1 MYYHGTTFNFLP
13 FHRRTAAILLVMAL
27 LAPAGLWSQAK
38 ESVAVMDM
46 EGRGISAIEA
56 ASLTDRMRSE
66 LVATGVV
73 TVVER
78 GAMQAILAEQD
89 FQLSGCTSDECA
101 VEVGQLLGVTM
112 MIAGT
117 VGKIGSTYTLDLR
130 TIDIETG
137 AIASTM
143 TRDYRGEIDGLITQI
158 EYIAWELVGLVHPD
172 QILGGLQS
180 DPTGLTLE
188 DVARRRANGGSGEET
203 VGEDGEKKKGGIGR
217 LLMWSV
223 LLAAAGGGGYYALV
237 ILPGNGGPTGEPISG
252 PPPFPTVP

>member
-1 MYYHGTTFNFLP
+1 MFSSGINSNMHVSLVRGTVTFVLY
-13 FHRRTAAILLVMAL
+13 ILL
-27 LAPAGLWSQAK
+27 LAPAGPLQAQVK

-46 EGRGISAIEA
+46 EGRGISTIEA
-56 ASLTDRMRSE
+56 ATLTDRMRSE

-73 TVVER
+73 NVVER

-89 FQLSGCTSDECA
+89 FQMSGCTSDECA
-101 VEVGQLLGVTM
+101 VEVGQLLGVTL

-143 TRDYRGEIDGLITQI
+143 TRDYRGEIDGLITEI

-172 QILGGLQS
+172 QILRDLQAQPS
-180 DPTGLTLE
+180 GLTLD
-188 DVARRRANGGSGEET
+188 DVARRRGGSGQ
-203 VGEDGEKKKGGIGR
+203 GQASISEDGKQKGGVGR
-217 LLMWSV
+217 LLFWTAAI
-223 LLAAAGGGGYYALV
+223 LAVAGGGGYYALV
-237 ILPGNGGPTGEPISG
+237 LAPGGGDDLEPIG
-252 PPPFPTVP
+252 NPPPFPNP

>member
-1 MYYHGTTFNFLP
+1 MFSIGNNSNLHLSLSRSVVIFVL
-13 FHRRTAAILLVMAL
+13 HIAL
-27 LAPAGLWSQAK
+27 LAPAGGLLAQAK

-56 ASLTDRMRSE
+56 ATLTDRMRSE

-137 AIASTM
+137 AISGTM
-143 TRDYRGEIDGLITQI
+143 TRDYRGEIDGLITEI

-172 QILGGLQS
+172 QILRDLQTEPS
-180 DPTGLTLE
+180 GMTLE
-188 DVARRRANGGSGEET
+188 DMAKRRGAAGQGPTT
-203 VGEDGEKKKGGIGR
+203 VSDGEKKKGGTSR
-217 LLMWSV
+217 LLLWTA
-223 LLAAAGGGGYYALV
+223 LLAVAGGGGYYALV
-237 ILPGNGGPTGEPISG
+237 LLPDDGTVLEPISS
-252 PPPFPTVP
+252 PPPFPNP

>member
-1 MYYHGTTFNFLP
+1 MFSIGNNSKKHFSLS
-13 FHRRTAAILLVMAL
+13 RRMALLVLQMAL
-27 LAPAGLWSQAK
+27 LAPAGLMAQAK

-46 EGRGISAIEA
+46 EGRGISQSEA
-56 ASLTDRMRSE
+56 ASLTDRLRSK
-66 LVATGVV
+66 LVSTGVV

-89 FQLSGCTSDECA
+89 FQMSGCTSDECA

-137 AIASTM
+137 TIASTM
-143 TRDYRGEIDGLITQI
+143 TRDYRGEIDGLLIEI

-172 QILGGLQS
+172 QILGELRAEPSGI
-180 DPTGLTLE
+180 TL
-188 DVARRRANGGSGEET
+188 DDFAGRRGNGGQGQAT
-203 VGEDGEKKKGGIGR
+203 VSDGGKKKGGAGR
-217 LLMWSV
+217 LLLWTAI
-223 LLAAAGGGGYYALV
+223 LAVAGGGGYYALV
-237 ILPGNGGPTGEPISG
+237 LAPGGGGDIEAIDS
-252 PPPFPTVP
+252 PPEFPTVP